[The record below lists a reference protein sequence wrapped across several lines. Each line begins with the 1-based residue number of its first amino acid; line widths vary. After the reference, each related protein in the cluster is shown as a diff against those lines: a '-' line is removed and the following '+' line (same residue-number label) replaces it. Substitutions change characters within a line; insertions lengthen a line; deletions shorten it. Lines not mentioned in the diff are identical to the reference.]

1 MEIETPSEGNGK
13 KSTFDKDFEFDC
25 KVDSYAW
32 EAWDLLHPPIKLSTC
47 KIQLHFVLTSQVEVA

>member
-25 KVDSYAW
+25 KIFTFEVDIT
-32 EAWDLLHPPIKLSTC
+32 EIG
-47 KIQLHFVLTSQVEVA
+47 I